1 MRVVSLLPAATE
13 VIFALGAGDTLVG
26 RSHECDFPAA
36 ARERAVCTSSKLDAA
51 GTSYAIDARVRATL
65 QEGLSIYRVDA
76 EALDQL
82 RPDVIVTQTQ
92 CDVCA
97 ASLRDVEAALATFVG
112 SRPRLVALAPGSLA
126 DVWGDVVR
134 IADALGLRARGE
146 ALAASLAARAD
157 AIAAQV
163 KVSAARAKPRVA
175 CVEWIEPL
183 MAAGNWVPELVELA
197 GGVNLFG
204 AAGAHS
210 PWLEYEA
217 LCAADPDT
225 IVVMPC
231 GWDVARARAELSALS
246 TRPGW
251 SELTA
256 VRAGRVFLVDGN
268 QYFNRPGP
276 RLVESIELLASLFHP
291 GACAPF
297 GTEGVD
303 WARG

>member
-13 VIFALGAGDTLVG
+13 IVFALGAGDMLVG

-36 ARERAVCTSSKLDAA
+36 ARERVGCTSSKLDAA

-65 QEGLSIYRVDA
+65 QKGLSIYRVDA
-76 EALDQL
+76 ETLDRL
-82 RPDVIVTQTQ
+82 RPDVILTQTQ

-97 ASLRDVEAALATFVG
+97 ASLRDVEAALATLVG
-112 SRPRLVALAPGSLA
+112 SRPRIVALAPASLA

-134 IADALGLRARGE
+134 IAAALGVRERGE
-146 ALAASLAARAD
+146 ALAASLAARVD
-157 AIAAQV
+157 AIT
-163 KVSAARAKPRVA
+163 AKLPPSGTNPRVA

-183 MAAGNWVPELVELA
+183 MAAGNWVPELVERA
-197 GGVNLFG
+197 GGTNLFG

-210 PWLEYEA
+210 PWLEYET
-217 LCAADPDT
+217 LLAADPDT
-225 IVVMPC
+225 VVVMPC
-231 GWDVARARAELSALS
+231 GWDVARARAELPALT

-251 SELTA
+251 SELAA

-276 RLVESIELLASLFHP
+276 RLVESIELLAALFHP
-291 GACAPF
+291 GAVAPF

>member
-13 VIFALGAGDTLVG
+13 VVFALGAGATLVG

-76 EALDQL
+76 EALDRL
-82 RPDVIVTQTQ
+82 RPDVILTQTQ

-112 SRPRLVALAPGSLA
+112 SQPRLVALAPGSLA

-134 IADALGLRARGE
+134 IAAVLGIRAQGE
-146 ALAASLAARAD
+146 ALAASLAARVD
-157 AIAAQV
+157 AIAAKT
-163 KVSAARAKPRVA
+163 KVPASRATPRVA

-183 MAAGNWVPELVELA
+183 MAAGNWMPTLVELA
-197 GGVNLFG
+197 HGDNLFG
-204 AAGAHS
+204 TAGEHS
-210 PWLEYEA
+210 PWMSFAELV
-217 LCAADPDT
+217 AADPDV
-225 IVVMPC
+225 ILVMPC
-231 GWDVARARAELSALS
+231 GWDIARARRDLPSLAAHPEWAQLSA
-246 TRPGW
+246 
-251 SELTA
+251 
-256 VRAGRVFLVDGN
+256 VRHGRVFVADGN

-276 RLVESIELLASLFHP
+276 RVVESLEILAELLH
-291 GACAPF
+291 GDRCDF
-297 GTEGVD
+297 GH
-303 WARG
+303 RGSAYERV

>member
-13 VIFALGAGDTLVG
+13 VVFALGAGDTLVG

-36 ARERAVCTSSKLDAA
+36 ARERTVCTSSKLDAA

-76 EALDQL
+76 ATLDRL

-126 DVWGDVVR
+126 EVWGDVVR
-134 IADALGLRARGE
+134 IAAALGLRERGE
-146 ALAASLAARAD
+146 ALAASLAARVD
-157 AIAAQV
+157 AIAARV
-163 KVSAARAKPRVA
+163 PRSAAPPRVA

-183 MAAGNWVPELVELA
+183 MAAGNWVPELVERA
-197 GGVNLFG
+197 GGTNLFG

-217 LCAADPDT
+217 LRAADPDT

-231 GWDVARARAELSALS
+231 GWDVARARAELPALS

-251 SELTA
+251 NQLAA

-291 GACAPF
+291 GAFARF
-297 GTEGVD
+297 GSEGVD
-303 WARG
+303 WARA